1 MLILDAKDITK
12 RFGGL
17 TAVNHVSMQIE
28 EGQIFGLIGPNGA
41 GKTTFLNS
49 IAGAFP
55 PTSGSVH
62 FMGQDTTG
70 ASADVMCRKGL
81 SRTFQIPRPFP
92 KLTVLENVKVGAIFG
107 SAVRVNT
114 PPDERALEALEFVE
128 FTQPVDTPAER
139 LNAVQL
145 KRLDLARA
153 FVSKPKLLLLDELAS
168 GLTPS
173 ELETIMA
180 LIKRIRD
187 TGVAIIAVEHIM
199 RLIKGICDEVMVIQY
214 GTTISYSKLASL
226 AGYEGAARAVG
237 NVMRLNPFPLIVPCH
252 RVIKANGDIGN
263 FVYGKRY
270 KKRLLTLEMI
280 KRRE

>member
-28 EGQIFGLIGPNGA
+28 EGQIYGLIGPNGA

-55 PTSGSVH
+55 PTSGTVH
-62 FMGQDTTG
+62 FAGKETTG

-81 SRTFQIPRPFP
+81 ARTFQIPRPFP

-107 SAVRVNT
+107 SAAHVAAPAEKRSL
-114 PPDERALEALEFVE
+114 DALKFVE
-128 FTQPVDTPAER
+128 FNQPVDTPAER

-153 FVSKPKLLLLDELAS
+153 FVCQPTLLLLDELAS
-168 GLTPS
+168 GLTPG
-173 ELETIMA
+173 ELESIMD

-187 TGVAIIAVEHIM
+187 TGVTIIAVEHIM

-214 GTTISYSKLASL
+214 GTTIA
-226 AGYEGAARAVG
+226 EGTPDDV
-237 NVMRLNPFPLIVPCH
+237 LQNPK
-252 RVIKANGDIGN
+252 VIEA
-263 FVYGKRY
+263 YLGKEE
-270 KKRLLTLEMI
+270 LPHA
-280 KRRE
+280 